1 MKNTLVIDLDRCS
14 GCDSCV
20 AACKHE
26 NQMNLG
32 VVRNHVSAI
41 GPTGTFPDIEMYW
54 LPMQCQQCENPGC
67 IEVCPTGAS
76 YRDEATGIVL
86 VNAEDCIG
94 CESCLKGCPY
104 GVRHMD
110 PKTNTIEKCTLCY
123 QRRNDENWEPAC
135 VHNCNCGARFF
146 GDLDEG
152 LESFQALAPTHDL
165 ATSYEDM
172 MQNRTTLGEWC
183 EPFTE
188 DDVYHL
194 TDTGNGPKVCYIL
207 RNRTW
212 QGEE

>member
-20 AACKHE
+20 AACKME

-76 YRDEATGIVL
+76 YRDEETGIVL

-94 CESCLKGCPY
+94 CESCLTGCPY
-104 GVRHMD
+104 GVRQLN
-110 PKTNTIEKCTLCY
+110 PKTNTIEKCTLCF
-123 QRRNDENWEPAC
+123 QRKNDENWVPAC
-135 VHNCNCGARFF
+135 VHNCCCGARTF
-146 GDLDEG
+146 GDLDDPNSEAC
-152 LESFQALAPTHDL
+152 SIRPTCIPRRSTSSRRRPPSGRRSPSRSP
-165 ATSYEDM
+165 ATRRSSH
-172 MQNRTTLGEWC
+172 
-183 EPFTE
+183 FA
-188 DDVYHL
+188 
-194 TDTGNGPKVCYIL
+194 
-207 RNRTW
+207 
-212 QGEE
+212 

>member
-20 AACKHE
+20 AACKME

-76 YRDEATGIVL
+76 YRDGETGIVL

-94 CESCLKGCPY
+94 CESCLTGCPY
-104 GVRHMD
+104 GVRAL
-110 PKTNTIEKCTLCY
+110 PV
-123 QRRNDENWEPAC
+123 RSGRPASHDGLHPLREDRQ
-135 VHNCNCGARFF
+135 VAGGARR
-146 GDLDEG
+146 GHPLRE
-152 LESFQALAPTHDL
+152 EVA
-165 ATSYEDM
+165 
-172 MQNRTTLGEWC
+172 
-183 EPFTE
+183 
-188 DDVYHL
+188 
-194 TDTGNGPKVCYIL
+194 IL
-207 RNRTW
+207 REGCACTSP
-212 QGEE
+212 

>member
-20 AACKHE
+20 AACKME

-76 YRDEATGIVL
+76 YRDEETGIVL

-94 CESCLKGCPY
+94 CESCLTGCPY
-104 GVRHMD
+104 GVRQLN
-110 PKTNTIEKCTLCY
+110 PKTNTIEQAIERAGTKAGNKGYDCALSAVEMVNLL
-123 QRRNDENWEPAC
+123 REI
-135 VHNCNCGARFF
+135 
-146 GDLDEG
+146 GD
-152 LESFQALAPTHDL
+152 
-165 ATSYEDM
+165 
-172 MQNRTTLGEWC
+172 
-183 EPFTE
+183 
-188 DDVYHL
+188 
-194 TDTGNGPKVCYIL
+194 
-207 RNRTW
+207 
-212 QGEE
+212 